1 MDPFMETK
9 LERERERV
17 KQVEGQRKEGKE
29 IWGSKLLFGAVPLIS
44 LAGF

>member
-9 LERERERV
+9 LERESKTSRGREKGRKRDMG
-17 KQVEGQRKEGKE
+17 KQ
-29 IWGSKLLFGAVPLIS
+29 LLFGAVPLIS